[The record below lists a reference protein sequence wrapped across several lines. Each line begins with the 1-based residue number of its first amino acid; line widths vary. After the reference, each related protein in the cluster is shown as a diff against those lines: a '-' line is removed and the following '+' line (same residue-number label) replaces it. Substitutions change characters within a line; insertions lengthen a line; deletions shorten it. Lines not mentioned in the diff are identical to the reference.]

1 MIEILELTGSAL
13 VQDLGRPGLSHLG
26 VSPSGA
32 ADRGALAAVNRALGN
47 EPGAAALE
55 VIGACSVRAESDL
68 LVAVGGAASEVM
80 LDGVPTSAG
89 VLALEAGRVLSWPM
103 SRWGSRTYLA
113 VRGGLDVP
121 AVLGSRSTDVLSG
134 LGPEPLAV
142 GDRLVALPGTGP
154 VPTTEPRQPGAH
166 PGSLVMLDATP
177 GPRADWLTDV
187 EDLYRRP
194 WRVSA
199 LADRVGLR
207 LEGEP
212 LTRAI
217 TRELPSEGVVTG
229 SVQVPPS
236 GEPVI
241 LGPDHPVTGGYPV
254 VAVLT
259 AAACDAVAQ
268 LRAGTTV
275 RFRRGRELADS
286 VAVPGHSAG

>member
-1 MIEILELTGSAL
+1 MIEVLEVGGSAL
-13 VQDLGRPGLSHLG
+13 VQDLGRPGWSHLG

-32 ADRGALAAVNRALGN
+32 ADRGALAAGNRALGN
-47 EPGAAALE
+47 VPGAAGLE
-55 VIGACSVRAESDL
+55 VVGAFSMRVRTDL
-68 LVAVGGAASEVM
+68 LVAVTGAAAPVL
-80 LDGVPTSAG
+80 LDGVANDAR
-89 VLALEAGRVLSWPM
+89 VLAIAAGTVVSWGMPSWGLRV
-103 SRWGSRTYLA
+103 YLA
-113 VRGGLDVP
+113 VHGGLDAP

-134 LGPEPLAV
+134 LGPAPVQA
-142 GDRLVALPGTGP
+142 GDRLVVLPGAGP
-154 VPTTEPRQPGAH
+154 MPTSEPH
-166 PGSLVMLDATP
+166 PRGVHPASLVMLDALP
-177 GPRADWLTDV
+177 GPRADWLNDPD
-187 EDLYRRP
+187 ELYRRP

-212 LTRAI
+212 LGRAI
-217 TRELPSEGVVTG
+217 TREVPSEGVVTG

-275 RFRRGRELADS
+275 RFRRGSKRQ
-286 VAVPGHSAG
+286 